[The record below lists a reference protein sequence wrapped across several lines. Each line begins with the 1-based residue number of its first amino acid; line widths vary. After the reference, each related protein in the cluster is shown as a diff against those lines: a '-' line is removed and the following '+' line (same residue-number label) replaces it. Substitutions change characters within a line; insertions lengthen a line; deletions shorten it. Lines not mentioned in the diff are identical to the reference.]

1 MTNSKASQELQQER
15 RRQEQEQQEEQ
26 QKSSKEDRKKD
37 PKKVPK
43 KDPKKEQNQE
53 PNHEPN
59 GGPSTEPNEEQ
70 KMKNKIKKKPKSITI
85 VEYEIS
91 CDEMGI
97 TIPRKPYLPR
107 LTYGAVMDDL
117 GINCIR
123 ELSQAAAR
131 LQRTGEEDGIYVE
144 IDPDEWVEL
153 DTAGND
159 VEREDEADP
168 DEEEYVLL

>member
-1 MTNSKASQELQQER
+1 MYPNYIDQAHLVSNCDPEPWDLV
-15 RRQEQEQQEEQ
+15 
-26 QKSSKEDRKKD
+26 QKLSFMVSSLIYSLDR
-37 PKKVPK
+37 PPPPLLRFVLL
-43 KDPKKEQNQE
+43 
-53 PNHEPN
+53 
-59 GGPSTEPNEEQ
+59 
-70 KMKNKIKKKPKSITI
+70 TI
-85 VEYEIS
+85 CCYIQ
-91 CDEMGI
+91 
-97 TIPRKPYLPR
+97 
-107 LTYGAVMDDL
+107 DL